1 VASGCTIY
9 AVANLPSDSLKNV
22 ATVSDFNKKFILMSS
37 AATLGNGSNMTM
49 FGQTSSV
56 TISATAASNTPSI
69 TLTRLGS
76 KVTFNITPATGI
88 TITGYQLCHVPMAS
102 YITSATD
109 STYFNAKGTYGNF
122 DAVSNLSSTTT
133 ISPTFYTYENLV
145 GRKSG
150 ATSYFSRS
158 ASNAPTDATY
168 LLIYA
173 QQRDSCWHAIYRI
186 YLGGR
191 GTNDYANYNI
201 YRNYNCTYNIHID
214 GADAADVRVTY
225 LVPKAGDYYYS
236 DGNWSDGTV
245 APISG
250 KTVIGIIFS
259 TTTSSTDQSHGWTHG
274 YAMALTNAAS
284 DVAWSSST
292 YASTQEFTPL
302 VSSLT
307 DYETQLDGYTHCQT
321 IKTKAGSNLSSYYPA
336 IYYALNYSTYTAPS
350 SSSGWYLPSSGQW
363 YQIITNLGGISTGTT
378 PTSTTDPG
386 SGLTYWYYSSMAS
399 TASSGINSYLSKVVS
414 GSNLIDWSTSNSRLY
429 WCSSERSGLRV
440 CYMGFYN
447 SGKLT
452 LDECIKT
459 EYSDV
464 RVRPVIAF

>member
-1 VASGCTIY
+1 
-9 AVANLPSDSLKNV
+9 
-22 ATVSDFNKKFILMSS
+22 
-37 AATLGNGSNMTM
+37 
-49 FGQTSSV
+49 
-56 TISATAASNTPSI
+56 
-69 TLTRLGS
+69 
-76 KVTFNITPATGI
+76 VTFNITPATGI

-158 ASNAPTDATY
+158 ASNSPTDATY

-225 LVPKAGDYYYS
+225 LVPKIGDYYYS

-259 TTTSSTDQSHGWTHG
+259 TTTSSTDQAKGWTHG
-274 YAMALTNAAS
+274 YAMALTNAVS
-284 DVAWSSST
+284 SVTWSSST
-292 YASTQEFTPL
+292 YASTQEFTPF
-302 VSSLT
+302 VSSLS

-321 IKTKAGSNLSSYYPA
+321 IKTKAGSSLSSYYPA

-350 SSSGWYLPSSGQW
+350 GTSGWYLPSSGQW
-363 YQIITNLGGISTGTT
+363 YLIATNLGGLTGT
-378 PTSTTDPG
+378 PTSDTS
-386 SGLTYWYYSSMAS
+386 SGLTYWYYSGLVS
-399 TASSGINSYLSKVVS
+399 TISSRINSYLSKVVS
-414 GSNLIDWSTSNSRLY
+414 GGNLIDWSYSSSDPTTGRWY
-429 WCSSERSGLRV
+429 WCSSERTGSIACAIDFRYDGNL
-440 CYMGFYN
+440 
-447 SGKLT
+447 L
-452 LDECIKT
+452 LDFGAKT
-459 EYSDV
+459 TADSRG
-464 RVRPVIAF
+464 RVRSVVAF